1 MLCVEIPQY
10 VLRVDRV
17 LRGDG
22 AAIGE
27 EITVGVEN
35 YVGYRSVRPVTSYE
49 EEVKEIEDYKQNTG
63 KREVTFSEGKSGIF
77 CLSYSEAYTDKPG
90 DGIYLV
96 VRRDDGVFEKGDDGV
111 YRSANTVLTPEIMEE
126 YGLLNEK

>member
-22 AAIGE
+22 ATIGD

-35 YVGYRSVRPVTSYE
+35 FVGYRGVRPVTSYE
-49 EEVKEIEDYKQNTG
+49 EEIKEIEDYKQNTG
-63 KREVTFSEGKSGIF
+63 KSEVTFSEGKSGIF